1 MGISGDSSSFYLNN
15 DSNLKSLKESIDN
28 IEINADNIIVD
39 DIDFSPILNQDQ
51 LHYIESERLLRSIK
65 DTNENITL
73 SLEELKSNYREVT
86 FHVKRFEQQSLKT
99 ESNETYDNTQS
110 FMDILYN
117 CPQNNGLVDAKTQSD
132 TNDCIVLDEA
142 APDTSSRIGSYEQ
155 NMPHAIRMESYN
167 GSDYGW
173 HNFLPLEKNVGKNDR
188 ITIFNDDK
196 TPLEVTFSG
205 STSHF
210 PLQPGHKME
219 LSKEEVYQL
228 FVRRQYAISVFEI
241 RYSIERM
248 YTPEQQPENT
258 LKLPNILPEQT
269 KSSLGIGDIMI
280 DSEYA
285 YVAHKNKWKRISLA
299 TWTHCSLNKVQVYPI
314 DYFDAYTDDFYL
326 YLNYNGIK
334 KRLAISD
341 WESGGNPPIESSSSL
356 WVGENYIYA
365 KNAGHSKNVGGS
377 SGEYEWIRYAIGEY

>member
-1 MGISGDSSSFYLNN
+1 
-15 DSNLKSLKESIDN
+15 
-28 IEINADNIIVD
+28 
-39 DIDFSPILNQDQ
+39 
-51 LHYIESERLLRSIK
+51 
-65 DTNENITL
+65 
-73 SLEELKSNYREVT
+73 
-86 FHVKRFEQQSLKT
+86 
-99 ESNETYDNTQS
+99 
-110 FMDILYN
+110 
-117 CPQNNGLVDAKTQSD
+117 
-132 TNDCIVLDEA
+132 
-142 APDTSSRIGSYEQ
+142 
-155 NMPHAIRMESYN
+155 
-167 GSDYGW
+167 
-173 HNFLPLEKNVGKNDR
+173 
-188 ITIFNDDK
+188 
-196 TPLEVTFSG
+196 
-205 STSHF
+205 
-210 PLQPGHKME
+210 ME

-248 YTPEQQPENT
+248 YTPEQQPQNT

-269 KSSLGIGDIMI
+269 KSRLGIGDSMI
-280 DSEYA
+280 DSEHA